1 MPHSEE
7 KPLPA
12 VGVYWIDEADYPAV
26 RKILADG
33 DTMPLAWAEWRKMAV
48 EMETGLKA
56 YGHPVMRV
64 RIDPATFPI
73 WCAAHTTT
81 TGRQGRKTF
90 VAAAVKERYGDQEQ
104 AGPMAPLPVICYI
117 VTFTELDSKTRDFR
131 MRRTALGLAAFASL
145 LACAHAADAP
155 LAVVAAENFYG
166 DVARQIGGDRVA
178 VVSLM
183 NNPDQDPHLFETTPG
198 TVRKITEAQIVIAN
212 GADYDSWMDK
222 LIGAAPR
229 PGRVVIDV
237 AKLVG
242 RKAGDNPHLWYEP
255 ATMPAAAK
263 AMAEAF
269 GAADAAHKP
278 DYDARL
284 KTFLASLKPLN
295 DKIAAIRAKFAG
307 APVTASE
314 PVFGYMADALGLKMR
329 NERFQLSIMNDT
341 EPAARDV
348 AAFEQDLKDRK
359 VRVMFFN
366 KQASDKAVE
375 RLVNLARKS
384 RIPVVGVTETAPPG
398 QSYQDWMLGEL
409 NDTEKALAGPSS

>member
-1 MPHSEE
+1 
-7 KPLPA
+7 
-12 VGVYWIDEADYPAV
+12 
-26 RKILADG
+26 
-33 DTMPLAWAEWRKMAV
+33 
-48 EMETGLKA
+48 
-56 YGHPVMRV
+56 
-64 RIDPATFPI
+64 
-73 WCAAHTTT
+73 
-81 TGRQGRKTF
+81 
-90 VAAAVKERYGDQEQ
+90 
-104 AGPMAPLPVICYI
+104 
-117 VTFTELDSKTRDFR
+117 
-131 MRRTALGLAAFASL
+131 MRRTALGLAAFAFL

-198 TVRKITEAQIVIAN
+198 TVRKITEAQIVITN

-375 RLVNLARKS
+375 RLVNLAGKS